1 MEFCED
7 QAANGVAYTE
17 ARFSPHLM
25 ASEEVG
31 AEEMLRAVL
40 EGFREGEEKFGTKV
54 RVIVCLIRGMSHFA
68 RDTLR
73 LAEKYRGEGVVG
85 IDIAGDEASCAGDS
99 ELKLDPL
106 EVSVFKEAHRL
117 GVHRTVHAGE
127 AGPPGAVAQAL
138 DEMHAERIGH
148 GYQVLQDAALYKRC
162 LRDRVHFECC
172 PKVMS
177 CLMTSEEFQL
187 SCKTILEVLADED

>member
-7 QAANGVAYTE
+7 QVANGVTYTE

-25 ASEEVG
+25 ASDAVS
-31 AEEMLRAVL
+31 AEEMLKAAL

-54 RVIVCLIRGMSHFA
+54 RVIVCLIRGMSQFA

-85 IDIAGDEASCAGDS
+85 IDIAGDEASCAGNS
-99 ELKLDPL
+99 ELKLDPT
-106 EVSVFKEAHRL
+106 EVSVFEEARRL
-117 GVHRTVHAGE
+117 RIHRTVHAGE

-148 GYQVLQDAALYKRC
+148 GYQALQDATLYERC

-172 PKVMS
+172 PKV
-177 CLMTSEEFQL
+177 TS
-187 SCKTILEVLADED
+187 